1 MGNAASNTSD
11 PESPEKSEG
20 SDAGSDSPR
29 CLEEKCGGQP
39 CATSPKVTLDKDV
52 LCKNLRER
60 GLCIAESDL
69 EDVLAKHSNL
79 VE

>member
-11 PESPEKSEG
+11 PESPEKSEL
-20 SDAGSDSPR
+20 SHAGSDSPR

-39 CATSPKVTLDKDV
+39 CSSSPKMALDQEV
-52 LCKNLRER
+52 LCRSLRER

-69 EDVLAKHSNL
+69 ESVLAKHSNL

>member
-11 PESPEKSEG
+11 PESPEKSEL

-29 CLEEKCGGQP
+29 CLEEKGGGQP
-39 CATSPKVTLDKDV
+39 CSASPKMTLDKEV
-52 LCKNLRER
+52 LCRSLRER

-69 EDVLAKHSNL
+69 ESVLAKHSNL